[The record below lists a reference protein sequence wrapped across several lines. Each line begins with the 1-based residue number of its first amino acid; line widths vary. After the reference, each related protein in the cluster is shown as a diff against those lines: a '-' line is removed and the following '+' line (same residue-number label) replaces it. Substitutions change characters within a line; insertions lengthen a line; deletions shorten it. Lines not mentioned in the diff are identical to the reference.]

1 MPTGY
6 KINNQ
11 EGLYYL
17 TLQVV
22 EWVDVFTRQI
32 YKDHIIENLR
42 YCQQNKDFTIFAYV
56 IMSNHIHMIAQ
67 SAAGNLSDT
76 IRDFKSFKSKIIL
89 DEIDTNRKQKMD
101 VGNICKSCT

>member
-6 KINNQ
+6 KIEDQ

-32 YKDHIIENLR
+32 YKDLIIENLR
-42 YCQQNKDFTIFAYV
+42 YCQQNRELTQ
-56 IMSNHIHMIAQ
+56 NCHW
-67 SAAGNLSDT
+67 
-76 IRDFKSFKSKIIL
+76 II
-89 DEIDTNRKQKMD
+89 
-101 VGNICKSCT
+101 SS